1 MKGLCLSML
10 YTAKK
15 SLITYFIVSIV
26 VFLFMALTS
35 PLISCFISMLFLIS
49 PISDNLKHEKES
61 KWMYYV
67 STLPTGRNLYIKSYF
82 LLNCILIVIGLV
94 IGTVSLTII
103 NHNLNIII
111 ASALIGIGAAGTYAV
126 AFPLTFKFGPEN
138 SNAVLTTT
146 VLIVMLFYFIVVF
159 AFVFPGMGGAD
170 NIENVLTPFNQVVL
184 IIYALFGIMTTVI
197 SYILS
202 IKIFN
207 KQDL

>member
-26 VFLFMALTS
+26 VSLLMAIIN
-35 PLISCFISMLFLIS
+35 PLICCFISMLFLIS

-82 LLNCILIVIGLV
+82 LLNCILILIGLV
-94 IGTVSLTII
+94 IGTVLLTII

-138 SNAVLTTT
+138 SNAVLTATVFI
-146 VLIVMLFYFIVVF
+146 VLIFYFIVLF
-159 AFVFPGMGGAD
+159 AFVYPGMGGAD
-170 NIENVLTPFNQVVL
+170 KFENVLTPFNQVVL
-184 IIYALFGIMTTVI
+184 IIYALFGIITTII